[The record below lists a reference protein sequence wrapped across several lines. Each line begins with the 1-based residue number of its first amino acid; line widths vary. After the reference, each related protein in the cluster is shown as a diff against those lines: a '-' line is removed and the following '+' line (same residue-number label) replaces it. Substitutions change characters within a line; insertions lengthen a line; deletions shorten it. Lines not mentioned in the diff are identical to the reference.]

1 MRLELS
7 TPISPPEIVE
17 YDVAARAARRVWAQ
31 PPPRGF
37 EPSRY
42 ACGRLWATVAD
53 GARVPMSV
61 LYRRGGGGGG
71 GGGGGDDGGGGG
83 GGDGVSSSAAV
94 SARPA
99 LLYGYGAYGEC
110 SDPSWCPERLA
121 MVDSGMLHAI
131 AHVRGGGERGAAWH
145 AAGARARKPNSFG
158 DLVACAEELARSGL
172 AEPGAIALEGRSAG
186 GLLVGAA
193 ANTAPQLFR
202 AVLAS
207 VPFLDAA
214 GTLQDASL
222 PLTANEWEEFGNP
235 NEVAAHQTVLG
246 FSPVHNVPRGGAYP
260 RCLLL
265 PALNDARTGFW
276 EALKFADAVRG
287 GSGGAGAQREVLVST
302 DLYGGHFRA
311 GNPQQRAEQR
321 AFELGFV
328 LDALEVE
335 VEEEDRD
342 DAAPDT

>member
-1 MRLELS
+1 M
-7 TPISPPEIVE
+7 
-17 YDVAARAARRVWAQ
+17 AASAARR
-31 PPPRGF
+31 G
-37 EPSRY
+37 
-42 ACGRLWATVAD
+42 T
-53 GARVPMSV
+53 
-61 LYRRGGGGGG
+61 RR
-71 GGGGGDDGGGGG
+71 
-83 GGDGVSSSAAV
+83 
-94 SARPA
+94 
-99 LLYGYGAYGEC
+99 
-110 SDPSWCPERLA
+110 
-121 MVDSGMLHAI
+121 
-131 AHVRGGGERGAAWH
+131 
-145 AAGARARKPNSFG
+145 ARARKPNSFG

-193 ANTAPQLFR
+193 ANAAPQLFR

-235 NEVAAHQTVLG
+235 NEAAAHPTVLG

-287 GSGGAGAQREVLVST
+287 GGGGGGGGAGAQREVLVST

-328 LDALEVE
+328 LDALEVK

-342 DAAPDT
+342 EAAPGT

>member
-37 EPSRY
+37 DPSRY
-42 ACGRLWATVAD
+42 VCGRLWATAAD

-61 LYRRGGGGGG
+61 LYRRD
-71 GGGGGDDGGGGG
+71 DDGGGGG
-83 GGDGVSSSAAV
+83 APSSAAV
-94 SARPA
+94 PARPA

-121 MVDSGMLHAI
+121 VVDSGMLHAI
-131 AHVRGGGERGAAWH
+131 AHVRGGGERGAEWH

-172 AEPGAIALEGRSAG
+172 ADPGAIALEGRSAG

-193 ANTAPQLFR
+193 ANMAPHLFR

-214 GTLQDASL
+214 GTLQDAAL
-222 PLTANEWEEFGNP
+222 PL
-235 NEVAAHQTVLG
+235 
-246 FSPVHNVPRGGAYP
+246 SP
-260 RCLLL
+260 
-265 PALNDARTGFW
+265 
-276 EALKFADAVRG
+276 
-287 GSGGAGAQREVLVST
+287 
-302 DLYGGHFRA
+302 
-311 GNPQQRAEQR
+311 
-321 AFELGFV
+321 
-328 LDALEVE
+328 
-335 VEEEDRD
+335 
-342 DAAPDT
+342 